1 MQEDK
6 VLYSEKV
13 SAGKRTYFLDV
24 KENHQGTQ
32 ILKITESRKNGGE
45 FIRSNIM
52 IFQEDFD
59 KLFDAIKSIK
69 QYIEENPSSQPN
81 KVFPAKDY
89 NASFD
94 SQEEDINF

>member
-32 ILKITESRKNGGE
+32 ILKITESRKNSGE

-52 IFQEDFD
+52 IFQEDFE
-59 KLFDAIKSIK
+59 KIFDALKNIK
-69 QYIEENPSSQPN
+69 QYIEDNPSSQPN
-81 KVFPAKDY
+81 KVFPTKDY
-89 NASFD
+89 NSNLD
-94 SQEEDINF
+94 NQEEDLSF